1 MEYNNIKINSKL
13 NNILDYKN
21 NNYLII
27 DCSYMIFYVYYA
39 IVSWFKKANPD
50 ENIDNFDDLVNEKF
64 EKRFLERLYDLT
76 KKYKISNKNI
86 YFCIDCAQKNIW
98 RLEIDSN
105 YKKTRKKDLKVA
117 KAFTY
122 VFKNISSFLEDKGMK
137 FIKEDMAEA
146 DDIASIIVRKLQE
159 DEKNNIFIITSDHD
173 YLQLI
178 NDNTFI
184 YTLNN
189 KSLKDKSLG
198 NPELDLQIKI
208 IMGDKSDNI
217 PSIFPKCGIKTALK
231 YINNNSLDIM
241 FEKYKGSLERY
252 EKNKIL
258 IDFSNIPIDIKTNII
273 NKLNHLMLIT

>member
-1 MEYNNIKINSKL
+1 MNDNTTKKSSKL
-13 NNILDYKN
+13 NKIIDYKN

-39 IVSWFKKANPD
+39 IVSWFKKAHPE
-50 ENIDNFDDLVNEKF
+50 ENIDNFDDLINEKF

-76 KKYKISNKNI
+76 KKYSISIQNI
-86 YFCIDCAQKNIW
+86 YFCIDCPQKNIW

-122 VFKNISSFLEDKGMK
+122 LFKHISTFLENKGMK
-137 FIKEDMAEA
+137 FIKEDKAEA

-184 YTLNN
+184 YTLNH
-189 KSLKDKSLG
+189 KSLKEKSLG
-198 NPELDLQIKI
+198 SPELDLHIKI
-208 IMGDKSDNI
+208 IIGDKSDNI

-231 YINNNSLDIM
+231 YINNKSLNII
-241 FEKYKGSLERY
+241 FEKHKGSLERY

-258 IDFSNIPIDIKTNII
+258 IDFNNIPINIKKNII
-273 NKLNHLMLIT
+273 NKIK